1 MLGRRATRNSHLS
14 DRVQNVGGLERVASL
29 TGGGLLL
36 IKGLRQG
43 GLLGVARMAVGALA
57 LYRGYSGHCAA
68 KQALSHSEFE
78 RQLMRD
84 YHWKN
89 AKTESCCV
97 VINRPRDEL
106 YRFWRDFKNLPAFM
120 ELIQRID
127 ILDDKRSHWVI
138 QGPTGPLEWDSVI
151 TEDEPGNLIGWRSIA
166 GGDLNTMGWVAF
178 NERPDGSTEVETLI
192 AYDPPGGVLGHSL
205 AKIMKR
211 DPASQASR
219 DLTHLKRLMENAA
232 SATQTVT
239 VTGNASLTDPSPVG

>member
-1 MLGRRATRNSHLS
+1 MLGRRTTRNSHLS
-14 DRVQNVGGLERVASL
+14 DCVQNVGGLERITSL
-29 TGGGLLL
+29 AGGGLLML
-36 IKGLRQG
+36 KGFRQG
-43 GLLGVARMAVGALA
+43 GLGGVLRMAVGAMA
-57 LYRGYSGHCAA
+57 LYRGYSGHCAT

-97 VINRPRDEL
+97 VINRSHDEL

-127 ILDDKRSHWVI
+127 ILGDKHSHWVI

-151 TEDEPGNLIGWRSIA
+151 TEDEPGQLIGWRSVA
-166 GGDLNTMGWVAF
+166 GGDLNTMGWVTF
-178 NERPDGSTEVETLI
+178 TERPDGSTEVETLI
-192 AYDPPGGVLGHSL
+192 AYDPPGGVLGHGL

-219 DLTHLKRLMENAA
+219 DLTHLKRLMENAL
-232 SATQTVT
+232 SATQTAT
-239 VTGNASLTDPSPVG
+239 VTGHDSLVDPAPAS